1 MASILSD
8 LGLTNDWRLMPMSV
22 SAVNEDEAHDLRSPD
37 LTALLTSALLRIR
50 SGQGGASSVSA
61 EGDWTPVQAP
71 LPLPPGVAFIGMD
84 TPDINPRDIRRAL
97 LCAESGRAY
106 ICPASDGGYGL
117 LSLPSHAPIECLSG
131 VRWSTS
137 LACVGQM
144 KALSDV
150 GVEVAVGRMLEDVD
164 DVGDVWRLV
173 RRLTGD
179 EPEAMQGGGGVDCL
193 IEPGYVSG
201 EEDEPEPDDSG
212 FVIGV
217 EKFPLEDEDADEDED
232 TETED
237 LSPVDWTCRHTMH
250 VLDQLDLPEGGEA
263 IANLN
268 KYGDSSRELDDAG
281 RRRNNGPI
289 WFACGLLVGAAAVKY
304 LETESGFTRSVSN
317 AARSTGL
324 ISLWRYTKNG
334 ELHMV
339 AVEKMAQLVHSFQRL
354 LVHLQEASME
364 LGKFFYEAA
373 VVVGGE
379 RGVAVVGQT
388 VEVATRVLGEF
399 IGASKRIGEIF
410 LRKL

>member
-50 SGQGGASSVSA
+50 SGQGGAPPASPG
-61 EGDWTPVQAP
+61 GDWTPVQAP

-179 EPEAMQGGGGVDCL
+179 EPEATSGGGGVDCL
-193 IEPGYVSG
+193 MEPGYLSD
-201 EEDEPEPDDSG
+201 EEDEPEPDDSV
-212 FVIGV
+212 FVVGV
-217 EKFPLEDEDADEDED
+217 EKFPLEGEDAEEDEE

-250 VLDQLDLPEGGEA
+250 VLDQLELPEGGEA
-263 IANLN
+263 GVNL
-268 KYGDSSRELDDAG
+268 KKDGDSNRELDAG

-304 LETESGFTRSVSN
+304 LETESGITRSVSN
-317 AARSTGL
+317 TVRSTGL
-324 ISLWRYTKNG
+324 LSLWRDAKNG
-334 ELHMV
+334 ELQIV
-339 AVEKMAQLVHSFQRL
+339 AVEKTAVLVHSFQRL
-354 LVHLQEASME
+354 IVHLQEASMD
-364 LGKFFYEAA
+364 LVGFFYEAA
-373 VVVGGE
+373 AVAGGE
-379 RGVAVVGQT
+379 KGAAVVGQT
-388 VEVATRVLGEF
+388 VEAATRVFGEL
-399 IGASKRIGEIF
+399 IGAFE
-410 LRKL
+410 